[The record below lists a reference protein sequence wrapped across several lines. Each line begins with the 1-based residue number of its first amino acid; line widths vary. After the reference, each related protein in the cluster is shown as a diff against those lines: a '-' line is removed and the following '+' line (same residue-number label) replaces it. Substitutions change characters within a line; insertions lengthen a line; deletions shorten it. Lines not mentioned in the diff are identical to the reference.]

1 MSTMSARSTE
11 VGEKPLRRAILSRGM
26 SFWAAAAVAFLA
38 FSTNAAASPLYRVYQ
53 LQFRFSATTLT
64 LLFTVYVAVL
74 LATLVF
80 LGSASDYLGRRP
92 VLLAGLA
99 VGAVACG
106 LFLLAHGVGLL
117 FAARALQGV
126 AVGLISGT
134 ASAALLDLRP
144 ESSITPVVSS
154 AAPTGGQALGAIG
167 ASALAQYAPAPTHLV
182 WWLLIAA
189 FIIGIVAVLGMPE
202 PGTVRPGVVSS
213 LRPHV
218 NVPLGARGAFTVA
231 LPALVGVWALAGLY
245 LSLGPSLAS
254 QLLHSK
260 NLLWGGVLI
269 FLLTGLGAA
278 ASAGLARKNPP
289 GVMLGG
295 CVTLIAGA
303 LLTFASIETST
314 PAVLFVGTAV
324 AGLGFGSAF
333 VGAYR
338 ATVATAASDERAG
351 LITAIYIVSY
361 LATGIPAVI
370 GGLATSHFGLH
381 KTALVYDM
389 AVAVLA
395 AAAVSL
401 LIRQMAS
408 GRAPRV
414 THHPDVP
421 PGPGTVPPCPPTSP
435 RLGEASA

>member
-1 MSTMSARSTE
+1 MSARSTE
-11 VGEKPLRRAILSRGM
+11 VGEKPFRRTILSRGV
-26 SFWAAAAVAFLA
+26 SFWAAAAIALLA
-38 FSTNAAASPLYRVYQ
+38 FATNAAASPLYRVYQ

-64 LLFTVYVAVL
+64 LLFTVYVVVL
-74 LATLVF
+74 LVTLVF

-92 VLLAGLA
+92 VMLAGLA
-99 VGAVACG
+99 LGAVACA
-106 LFLLAHGVGLL
+106 LFLLAQGVGLL

-134 ASAALLDLRP
+134 ASAALHDLRP
-144 ESSITPVVSS
+144 ESAITPVVSS

-167 ASALAQYAPAPTHLV
+167 ASALAQYALAPTHLV

-213 LRPHV
+213 LHPRV
-218 NVPLGARGAFTVA
+218 NVPHEARGAFVAA

-260 NLLWGGVLI
+260 NLLGGGVLI

-278 ASAGLARKNPP
+278 ASAALARKSPSS
-289 GVMLGG
+289 VMLGG
-295 CVTLIAGA
+295 CLALIAGA
-303 LLTFASIETST
+303 LVTFASIETGT

-324 AGLGFGSAF
+324 AGVGFGSAF

-338 ATVATAASDERAG
+338 ATVARAASDDRVG

-361 LATGIPAVI
+361 LATAIPAVI
-370 GGLATSHFGLH
+370 GGIATSQFGLH
-381 KTALVYDM
+381 KTAVVYSL

-395 AAAVSL
+395 AGGVSL
-401 LIRQMAS
+401 LIRQRAS
-408 GRAPRV
+408 GRARRV
-414 THHPDVP
+414 TRHPDVP
-421 PGPGTVPPCPPTSP
+421 PGPGTVPPCAPVRSH
-435 RLGEASA
+435 LGEANA

>member
-1 MSTMSARSTE
+1 
-11 VGEKPLRRAILSRGM
+11 M
-26 SFWAAAAVAFLA
+26 SFWATATIALLA
-38 FSTNAAASPLYRVYQ
+38 FATNAAASPLYRVYQ

-64 LLFTVYVAVL
+64 LLFTVYVVVL
-74 LATLVF
+74 LGTLVF
-80 LGSASDYLGRRP
+80 FGSASDYLGRRP

-99 VGAVACG
+99 LGAAACG

-144 ESSITPVVSS
+144 ESGVTPVVSS

-167 ASALAQYAPAPTHLV
+167 ASALAQYALAPTRLV
-182 WWLLIAA
+182 WWLLIAW
-189 FIIGIVAVLGMPE
+189 FMIGIVAVLRMPE

-218 NVPLGARGAFTVA
+218 SVPRGARGAFAAA

-245 LSLGPSLAS
+245 LSLGPSLAA

-278 ASAGLARKNPP
+278 ASAALATKSPSR
-289 GVMLGG
+289 VMLGG
-295 CVTLIAGA
+295 CVILIAGA
-303 LLTFASIETST
+303 LVTFASIETGT
-314 PAVLFVGTAV
+314 PPLLFVGTAI

-338 ATVATAASDERAG
+338 TTVAQAASDERAG

-370 GGLATSHFGLH
+370 GGIATSHFGLH
-381 KTALVYDM
+381 KTALVYSV

-395 AAAVSL
+395 AAGVSL
-401 LIRQMAS
+401 LIHQMTRR
-408 GRAPRV
+408 RARRV
-414 THHPDVP
+414 RRHPDVP
-421 PGPGTVPPCPPTSP
+421 LGPGTVPPCPPIRP

>member
-1 MSTMSARSTE
+1 VSYWT
-11 VGEKPLRRAILSRGM
+11 
-26 SFWAAAAVAFLA
+26 AAAIAFLA
-38 FSTNAAASPLYRVYQ
+38 FAMNAAASPLYRVYQ

-64 LLFTVYVAVL
+64 LLFTVYVVIL
-74 LATLVF
+74 LLTLVF
-80 LGSASDYLGRRP
+80 FGSTSDYLGRRP
-92 VLLAGLA
+92 VMLAGLA
-99 VGAVACG
+99 LGAVACG
-106 LFLLAHGVGLL
+106 LFTLAHGVGLL

-144 ESSITPVVSS
+144 ESSITPVLSS
-154 AAPTGGQALGAIG
+154 TAPTGGQALGAIG
-167 ASALAQYAPAPTHLV
+167 ASALAQYAPAPTHLI

-218 NVPLGARGAFTVA
+218 NVPHGARGAFAAA
-231 LPALVGVWALAGLY
+231 LPALVGVWALAALY
-245 LSLGPSLAS
+245 LSLGPSLAA

-260 NLLWGGVLI
+260 NPLWGGVLI

-278 ASAGLARKNPP
+278 ASTAVARKRPS

-295 CVTLIAGA
+295 CATLIAGA
-303 LLTFASIETST
+303 LLTFAAIETGT
-314 PAVLFVGTAV
+314 PAVLFLGTAV

-333 VGAYR
+333 VGAFR
-338 ATVATAASDERAG
+338 ATVARAASDERAG

-370 GGLATSHFGLH
+370 GGIATSHFGLH
-381 KTALVYDM
+381 KTALVYSL

-408 GRAPRV
+408 GRTRPV
-414 THHPDVP
+414 THHPDGP
-421 PGPGTVPPCPPTSP
+421 PGPGTVPPCPPIRP
-435 RLGEASA
+435 PIGEASA